1 MAKTPVLTIAPR
13 DYDAVLFDLDGVLTK
28 TARVHA
34 AAWKRLFDEFLH
46 QRAAPSDAP
55 FEPFDIEHDY
65 RRYVDGKPRIDGVK
79 SFLDARHIQL
89 PAGTPDDGPEVMSVH
104 GLGNRKDTYFLEEL
118 RRHGVERYETSVDL
132 VRQLRD
138 EEVMTGVV
146 SSSRN
151 CAAVLE
157 AAGIA
162 DLFDVRVDG
171 LDLARGLR
179 GKPAPDTFLEALR
192 RLEVDVARAVA
203 VEDAVAGVQAGRAGG
218 FDLII
223 GVDRGRQSL
232 DLCHAGAD
240 IVVSDLSEV
249 AVAGEPLSAWTLAFE
264 GFDPAHEG
272 TREALCTLGNGCF
285 ATRGAAP
292 EARADGVH
300 YPGSYVAGLYNRL
313 QTDLDGRTIGNE
325 DLVNVSNWLP
335 VQVRLPGGDWFD
347 VRQSAIL
354 EYRQE
359 LDLRRGVLRR
369 TIRVEQGA
377 RRTTIRER
385 RFVSMADRH
394 LAAIE
399 VSLTP
404 ENWSGPVTVR
414 SALDGRV
421 VNAGAA
427 LYRCF
432 DNRHLE
438 PVEAGAFGERDIEL
452 LVRTR
457 QSNVQVAE
465 AARTDVRFEAQAISG
480 PRQVVKEPG
489 YIAQELTVD
498 VVEGRPLAIEKIVAL
513 FTSRDPAIADAAHQ
527 ARRAIR
533 RAERFEVLL
542 AAHTQVWKQLWR
554 RFDIH
559 LEPVQPGRLN
569 ALLLLRLHTFHLLQ
583 TVSRHSIDRDIG
595 VPARGWTGEAYQGHI
610 FWDELFI
617 FPFFNHR
624 MPEIT
629 RALLMYRYRRLGEAR
644 AAARRAGCQGAMF
657 PWQSG
662 SNGEEVTQRWNRNP
676 RSERWVPD
684 HSCRQ
689 RHVGSAIA
697 YNVWQYY
704 QVTEDLEFLEFYGAE
719 LILEI
724 ARFWASLARLNPA
737 RQRYEI
743 SGVMGPDEFH
753 EAYPGASR
761 PGLANNAYTNVMA
774 VWVLMRAI
782 DVLDRLS
789 PIRRAELTASLG
801 ITRDE
806 IGRWDEISRH
816 MFVPIDED
824 GIITQFEGYQRLL
837 PFDWEA
843 YRSRYGN
850 IQRLDLIL
858 EAEGDT
864 PNRYQVSKQ
873 ADVLMLF
880 YVFSADELRA
890 IFERLGYRLPPDTIP
905 RTVAY
910 YADRT
915 SHGSTLSRVVHAWVF
930 ARSDRPRA
938 MGYFGEALLS
948 DVGDIQQGTTAEG
961 IHLGAMAGTVDIAQ
975 RVFTGIEVTG
985 DVLRFNPRLPE
996 AMSRLDFR
1004 VRYRGH
1010 SLDVRLTHEAL
1021 RVRSR
1026 DRTAPSIRVGV
1037 GDDVRTLAGGQT
1049 HVFALRSSGS
1059 DRVTATAGEHSP
1071 PAARAGGPTSGS

>member
-1 MAKTPVLTIAPR
+1 MSRVTKTPVLTIAPR

-46 QRAAPSDAP
+46 QLAGQGDSPVQ
-55 FEPFDIEHDY
+55 PFDIEHDY

-79 SFLDARHIQL
+79 SFLDARGIRL
-89 PAGTPDDGPEVMSVH
+89 PAGTPDDGPEVLSIQ
-104 GLGNRKDTYFLEEL
+104 GLGNRKDNYFLDEL
-118 RRHGVERYETSVDL
+118 RQHGVERYDTSVNL

-138 EEVMTGVV
+138 EEVLTGVV

-157 AAGIA
+157 AAGIT

-171 LDLARGLR
+171 LDLDRGLR

-192 RLEVDVARAVA
+192 RLEVDVSRAVA

-218 FDLII
+218 FDLVI

-232 DLCHAGAD
+232 DLCQAGAD

-249 AVAGEPLSAWTLAFE
+249 GVAAEPPSAWTLAFE

-300 YPGSYVAGLYNRL
+300 YPGTYVAGLYNRVR
-313 QTDLDGRTIGNE
+313 TNVDGRTIGNE

-335 VQVRLPGGDWFD
+335 VRLRLPGAGWFD
-347 VRQSAIL
+347 PRQATIL
-354 EYRQE
+354 EYGQE
-359 LDLRRGVLRR
+359 LDLRRGVRRR
-369 TIRVEQGA
+369 TIRIEEGT
-377 RRTTIRER
+377 RRTTIHER

-394 LAAIE
+394 VAAIE

-404 ENWSGPVTVR
+404 ENWSGPVTLR

-427 LYRCF
+427 LYRRF

-438 PVEAGAFGERDIEL
+438 PMSAGAFGERDIEL
-452 LVRTR
+452 LVRTT
-457 QSNVQVAE
+457 QSDVEVAE
-465 AARTDVRFEAQAISG
+465 AARTDVIDAPSPVTSREL
-480 PRQVVKEPG
+480 VKEPG
-489 YIAQELTVD
+489 YVAQELIVEA
-498 VVEGRPLAIEKIVAL
+498 VEGRPLVIEKIVAL
-513 FTSRDPAIADAAHQ
+513 FTSRDHAVADAAHE

-542 AAHTQVWKQLWR
+542 AAHVRAWKQLWR

-559 LEPVQPGRLN
+559 LEPVQPARLN

-583 TVSRHSIDRDIG
+583 TVSWHSIDRDIG
-595 VPARGWTGEAYQGHI
+595 VPARGWTGEAYQGHV

-644 AAARRAGCQGAMF
+644 ASAREAGFAGAMF

-676 RSERWVPD
+676 RSGRWVPD
-684 HSCRQ
+684 NSCRQ

-724 ARFWASLARLNPA
+724 ARFWASLARFNPA

-753 EAYPGASR
+753 DAYPGASQ

-824 GIITQFEGYQRLL
+824 DIITQFEGYERLL

-864 PNRYQVSKQ
+864 PNRYRVSKQ

-880 YVFSADELRA
+880 YVFSADELRT
-890 IFERLGYRLPPDTIP
+890 IFERLGYSLPAEAIP

-996 AMSRLDFR
+996 AIARLDFR
-1004 VRYRGH
+1004 VRYRGQP
-1010 SLDVRLTHEAL
+1010 LDVRLTHEAL

-1026 DRTAPSIRVGV
+1026 DRTGPPIRVGF
-1037 GDDVRTLAGGQT
+1037 GDDVRELAGGQT
-1049 HVFALRSSGS
+1049 HVFALASADAISGEPSS
-1059 DRVTATAGEHSP
+1059 TA
-1071 PAARAGGPTSGS
+1071 PADSSTSKG